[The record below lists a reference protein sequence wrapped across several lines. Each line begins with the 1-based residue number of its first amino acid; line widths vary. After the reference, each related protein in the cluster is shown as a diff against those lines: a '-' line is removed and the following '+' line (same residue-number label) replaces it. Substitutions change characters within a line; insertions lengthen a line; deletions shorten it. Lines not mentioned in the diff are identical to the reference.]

1 MHGPLRAVALKK
13 GRRPS
18 TGFSA
23 KSVKK
28 WAFLSWIRLSSESYS
43 RPSRMAGPRAMA
55 TSLSS
60 WRARH
65 LTRRI
70 LVPTSMRFGGSTHS
84 LPTWLSARITSRTS
98 RDSCETQPFSEALEW
113 RERDYGTEARALGR
127 RRPERLLPGR
137 GPRGAR
143 RRCDHPARQQDGR
156 PLRTP
161 RPADPLHPGLA
172 SAGDEALQGIWRRVA
187 AALRPRDEGRAVP
200 SGPRSSD
207 GRADPLERDGSGA
220 GLLLRIP
227 GVHGPGTGSRVD
239 AARARGESAVHLRPR
254 DGLLRASDDARRPP
268 TRLDG
273 PSPPRCDS
281 RGGPEAG

>member
-1 MHGPLRAVALKK
+1 MADALA
-13 GRRPS
+13 
-18 TGFSA
+18 T
-23 KSVKK
+23 
-28 WAFLSWIRLSSESYS
+28 
-43 RPSRMAGPRAMA
+43 A
-55 TSLSS
+55 TSLVSS
-60 WRARH
+60 PGLHPIALAR
-65 LTRRI
+65 
-70 LVPTSMRFGGSTHS
+70 VPTSKNYGGSTRS
-84 LPTWLSARITSRTS
+84 PPTSRFARITSRIS
-98 RDSCETQPFSEALEW
+98 RDSCEPQPFSESLEW
-113 RERDYGTEARALGR
+113 RERDHGTEARALGR

-143 RRCDHPARQQDGR
+143 RRCDHPPRQQDGR

-187 AALRPRDEGRAVP
+187 AALRPREEGRAVP